1 MPSPRRRRLDTMPR
15 IRRQI
20 TAMFHDARAGE
31 MDALDCY
38 RLASVL
44 MMAAKLIETG
54 EIEERLAEIERRLAD
69 RPRIAA

>member
-1 MPSPRRRRLDTMPR
+1 
-15 IRRQI
+15 
-20 TAMFHDARAGE
+20 MFHDARAGE